1 MRPWAAECWPSSGDS
16 CPDHQSSRPCASA
29 PGPHW
34 TSCPWW
40 PSSPCPRC
48 CPSTQRNLRP
58 EESYAQEPRWKPTGP
73 DIVILKYSEF
83 VLTDLFVF
91 LRLLL
96 SKLIGLKSFLSGE
109 GEGWFLQRHDL
120 HWYFVLPVL
129 TSVSKL
135 RADPWKIQS
144 YHELWRP
151 QCWTTWLQGNY
162 LLEIFW
168 TKYLFQSVQ
177 RERERERE
185 LYELWDERKGT
196 FLHILTLLFQISKTG
211 QMLTKSRMTEN
222 MKHLT
227 TQKDFFSK
235 PQMADSVKYWQW
247 PALLVTTWYKLNYS
261 GPEGRPIVMGHFR
274 LCKHDY
280 VLSGRSTNHK
290 SNPWKYRNGV
300 SISQYLYFLPLLNI
314 PRDNWKCETT
324 KSTVHLRKKCFHF

>member
-1 MRPWAAECWPSSGDS
+1 MALKSLSKVLSFQAK
-16 CPDHQSSRPCASA
+16 
-29 PGPHW
+29 
-34 TSCPWW
+34 
-40 PSSPCPRC
+40 
-48 CPSTQRNLRP
+48 
-58 EESYAQEPRWKPTGP
+58 ESPTGG
-73 DIVILKYSEF
+73 ILCPGASVEAYRARYCYIEIFNKVRVSTYRSFRFLEAVAF
-83 VLTDLFVF
+83 EVDRFEILSIGRRWGLVPATSWPALVLCPACPHLGVQVEGRSLKDPELSRAVTSSVLDHLAARQLFVRNI
-91 LRLLL
+91 LN
-96 SKLIGLKSFLSGE
+96 
-109 GEGWFLQRHDL
+109 
-120 HWYFVLPVL
+120 
-129 TSVSKL
+129 
-135 RADPWKIQS
+135 KIFI
-144 YHELWRP
+144 P
-151 QCWTTWLQGNY
+151 KCP
-162 LLEIFW
+162 
-168 TKYLFQSVQ
+168 
-177 RERERERE
+177 ERERE

>member
-48 CPSTQRNLRP
+48 CPSRQRNLRP

-177 RERERERE
+177 RERERAVRVVRWEKGDISTYIDPSLSDKQNRSNADKVEDDRKHETSHNSERLFLKASNGRQCEVLAVTCSPSDNLIQTE
-185 LYELWDERKGT
+185 LLRTWRATNCDGT
-196 FLHILTLLFQISKTG
+196 FS
-211 QMLTKSRMTEN
+211 
-222 MKHLT
+222 
-227 TQKDFFSK
+227 
-235 PQMADSVKYWQW
+235 
-247 PALLVTTWYKLNYS
+247 
-261 GPEGRPIVMGHFR
+261 
-274 LCKHDY
+274 
-280 VLSGRSTNHK
+280 
-290 SNPWKYRNGV
+290 
-300 SISQYLYFLPLLNI
+300 PL
-314 PRDNWKCETT
+314 
-324 KSTVHLRKKCFHF
+324 

>member
-73 DIVILKYSEF
+73 DIVILKYSIFRVCTYRSFRFLEAVAF
-83 VLTDLFVF
+83 EVDRFEILSIGRRWGLVPATSWPALVLCPACPHLGVQVEGRSLKDPELSRAVTSSVLDHLAARQLFVRNILNKIF
-91 LRLLL
+91 I
-96 SKLIGLKSFLSGE
+96 SKC
-109 GEGWFLQRHDL
+109 
-120 HWYFVLPVL
+120 P
-129 TSVSKL
+129 
-135 RADPWKIQS
+135 
-144 YHELWRP
+144 
-151 QCWTTWLQGNY
+151 
-162 LLEIFW
+162 
-168 TKYLFQSVQ
+168 
-177 RERERERE
+177 ERERE

-324 KSTVHLRKKCFHF
+324 KSTLHLRKKCFHF